1 MEPTYTLW
9 NNAILVDEG
18 MTEDEFIQDLLDLN
32 VDFSWDP
39 ESEQYILFNNN
50 YWYELNSVGI
60 L

>member
-9 NNAILVDEG
+9 NNSTLVDEG

-32 VDFSWDP
+32 VDFSWDS
-39 ESEQYILFNNN
+39 ESEQYIIFNNN
-50 YWYELNSVGI
+50 YWYEINSIGI

>member
-9 NNAILVDEG
+9 HNDILVDEY
-18 MTEDEFIQDLLDLN
+18 MTEDEFIQELLDLK

-39 ESEQYILFNNN
+39 ESENYIFYNNN
-50 YWYELNSVGI
+50 YWYEIDSTGI

>member
-9 NNAILVDEG
+9 NNTTLVNED
-18 MTEDEFIQDLLDLN
+18 MTEDEFIQELLDLN
-32 VDFSWDP
+32 VDFSWDA

-50 YWYELNSVGI
+50 YWYEINSAGI

>member
-9 NNAILVDEG
+9 NNATLVDED

-50 YWYELNSVGI
+50 YWYEINSAGI